1 MIQSIKNTIK
11 SKFPFTPGTNGID
24 EEVAAKL
31 KNASRNDSKFSFG
44 QFESCAEG
52 LSVEQA
58 EEKLKEFGL
67 NEVHHEKAPS
77 WFKQLLHSFIF
88 PFNAVLVVIA
98 IISYITDVLIAN
110 PEDRDYKTIILLS
123 IMILLSSLI
132 RFWQEFRSNKAA
144 ETLKG
149 MIKTTATVL
158 RKETG
163 KQEIEIKELVPGDII
178 FLSAGDMIPADCR
191 IIQSKDLFITQS
203 MLTGESLPVEKRS
216 LVVAEAD
223 NKPPLELDNICFMGT
238 NVASGTAMAIVII
251 TGDKTYF
258 GSLSKAIVGKRVE
271 TSFDK
276 GVKSVSFLLI
286 RFMMV
291 MVPLV
296 FLINGFTK
304 GNWLEALLFA
314 ITVAVGLT
322 PEMLPM
328 IVTTNLAKGAVNMSR
343 KKVIVKRLNAIQN
356 FGAMDVLCTD
366 KTGTLTQDR
375 IILKQHLDIKGRD
388 SERVLQYAFLNSH
401 FQSGL
406 KNLLDKAVLAHV
418 ELKET
423 LRIGGGYSKLDEIP
437 FDFSRRRL
445 SVVVARE
452 DGKHIL
458 ICKGAVEEIFAVC
471 SKYAFGAETGL

>member
-44 QFESCAEG
+44 QFESSAEG

-77 WFKQLLHSFIF
+77 WFSQLLHSFIF

-163 KQEIEIKELVPGDII
+163 KAEIDIKELVPGDII

-191 IIQSKDLFITQS
+191 IIQSKDLFISQS

-223 NKPPLELDNICFMGT
+223 NKPPLELDNICFMGIAIGT
-238 NVASGTAMAIVII
+238 YINPGIRRASFSIHQLF
-251 TGDKTYF
+251 YF
-258 GSLSKAIVGKRVE
+258 LFYI
-271 TSFDK
+271 
-276 GVKSVSFLLI
+276 SFL
-286 RFMMV
+286 
-291 MVPLV
+291 
-296 FLINGFTK
+296 
-304 GNWLEALLFA
+304 
-314 ITVAVGLT
+314 
-322 PEMLPM
+322 
-328 IVTTNLAKGAVNMSR
+328 
-343 KKVIVKRLNAIQN
+343 
-356 FGAMDVLCTD
+356 
-366 KTGTLTQDR
+366 
-375 IILKQHLDIKGRD
+375 
-388 SERVLQYAFLNSH
+388 
-401 FQSGL
+401 
-406 KNLLDKAVLAHV
+406 
-418 ELKET
+418 
-423 LRIGGGYSKLDEIP
+423 
-437 FDFSRRRL
+437 
-445 SVVVARE
+445 
-452 DGKHIL
+452 
-458 ICKGAVEEIFAVC
+458 
-471 SKYAFGAETGL
+471 